1 MEENGQAKN
10 AVVSW
15 SVVGTVFVVI
25 VLVLLLQFMNEG
37 RNAAKKQVG
46 ESLVAQTYGY
56 ATVLNSKIEKMETAA
71 LLLSE
76 TSGESE
82 GADLLSSQYSKE
94 GGIKEAL
101 KIGAAIV
108 DNSEA
113 SHVYYVKDGKLLY
126 NELGRKPEYELSVD
140 SFLGKTHFSEIVKY
154 DDEVGYVLLVGESD
168 SNGGFFVIET
178 PFSEIEKNFELSAYE
193 SNAFLCV
200 TEQSGETLGFFE
212 RFKDTDSMFFLD
224 DNFNDSV
231 RSEMT
236 EKEIIGFNV
245 RLVNKSSFSESVKCR
260 GDLRTVAISPV
271 KSYNLVFGVRQPAM
285 DKAIDRAFY
294 SVRGAVIRLG
304 IVLVLFTI
312 FVVSTIIM
320 ASIRTKERG
329 RVLEDKADTDLLTD
343 LNNKAATERKIQEY
357 LSDNPN
363 GRGLMF
369 ILDIDNFKK
378 INDTM
383 GHAFGDTLLKTLGKE
398 IRAEFRMSDIIGR
411 TGGDEFMV
419 FLKDVT
425 DDMIVEREANRITRF
440 FHDFKAGGDYVK
452 YSASASIGAAI
463 YPDDAKNFKDL
474 YVAADQALYKAKKR
488 GKNQL
493 VFYNETARK

>member
-10 AVVSW
+10 AVLTW
-15 SVVGTVFVVI
+15 SIVGTVFAAI
-25 VLVLLLQFMNEG
+25 VLVLLFQFVNEG
-37 RNAAKKQVG
+37 RNAARKQVG
-46 ESLVAQTYGY
+46 ESLVSQVSGY
-56 ATVLNSKIEKMETAA
+56 ATVLNSKIEKMEAAA
-71 LLLSE
+71 LLLAE
-76 TSGESE
+76 IAKED
-82 GADLLSSQYSKE
+82 GAALTSSQYSE
-94 GGIKEAL
+94 ENGIREAL
-101 KIGAAIV
+101 RHGAVIV
-108 DNSEA
+108 ENSEA
-113 SHVYYVKDGKLLY
+113 SHVYFVKDGKVVY
-126 NELGRKPEYELSVD
+126 NELLEKPDYELLAE
-140 SFLGKTHFSEIVKY
+140 SFKGKSHFCEIARY
-154 DDEVGYVLLVGESD
+154 DEAGDVLLVGAPSA
-168 SNGGFFVIET
+168 GGFFVIET
-178 PFSEIEKNFELSAYE
+178 PLSEIEKNFELSVYE
-193 SNAFLCV
+193 SNAFLCI
-200 TEQSGETLGFFE
+200 TNQSGDTLGYFN
-212 RFKDTDSMFFLD
+212 RFKDTDSMFFLEG
-224 DNFNDSV
+224 NINNSI

-236 EKEIIGFNV
+236 EKEIIGLNV
-245 RLVNKSSFSESVKCR
+245 RLVNRSSFFEAAKCR
-260 GDLRTVAISPV
+260 GDIRTIAISPV
-271 KSYNLVFGVRQPAM
+271 KGYNLVLGVRQPAV
-285 DKAIDRAFY
+285 DKATDSAFY

-304 IVLVLFTI
+304 IVLVLFAI

-320 ASIRTKERG
+320 DSIRTKERG